1 MLVEC
6 GFATATTSE
15 GVEYSFT
22 PSLGRIAALGS
33 PQEIVRLY
41 AGLHGPSAAK
51 DAAYILATLCDQE
64 DPTPLIGGLHIGKE
78 APPVR
83 THAWWAFWARF
94 LSEPQTPDR
103 FEDEVLKPVMP
114 EDEQIAIA
122 RHLMHHGIVGK
133 SKPDQKSSGGYSDSF
148 KASEYIAA
156 ACVHLG
162 LTRADAERL
171 SMTEFQTMFEMKFP
185 SKADGKR
192 DVPTREE
199 YQASMAAIEGR
210 RNV

>member
-51 DAAYILATLCDQE
+51 DAAYILATLCNQE
-64 DPTPLIGGLHIGKE
+64 DPTPLIGWKDDAGDHSGL
-78 APPVR
+78 
-83 THAWWAFWARF
+83 
-94 LSEPQTPDR
+94 
-103 FEDEVLKPVMP
+103 MP
-114 EDEQIAIA
+114 ESEQIIIA

-133 SKPDQKSSGGYSDSF
+133 AKPGNKGDGKYSDKF
-148 KASEYIAA
+148 EAAEYIAA
-156 ACVHLG
+156 ARVHLG
-162 LTRADAERL
+162 LSSADAEAL
-171 SMTEFQTMFEMKFP
+171 SMTEFQMMFEMKFP
-185 SKADGKR
+185 SKTDGKR

-199 YQASMAAIEGR
+199 YRATMAAIEGR